1 MTSKYNSIIILGP
14 TGSGKTELSI
24 MLAKKFN
31 GEVINADSMQIYKY
45 FNIGTAKPSLEE
57 QSGIKHHLL
66 DFLDPKENFSVS
78 DYKQKCLKI
87 CEKLINDKK
96 LPIIVGGTGFY
107 IDSLTSNYSYGNAP
121 KDESI
126 RKKYQDLYE
135 EFGSDY
141 LFDLLK
147 KVDEKTANKL
157 HKNDVKRVIRALEIN
172 EISKENKSSINE
184 KDGLKEEPIFLKP
197 LIIGLNYERQELYD
211 RINKRVDIMLQ
222 NGLIDEVLNLYKT
235 YDKSLQAMKG
245 IGYKELFAYF
255 DGEISMEEAIEKIKQ
270 NSRNYAKRQ
279 ITWFK
284 RNQNIIWFNKSNI
297 QVHEIFN
304 KILEIFN
311 EKSTK

>member
-1 MTSKYNSIIILGP
+1 MNSKYNSIIILGP

-31 GEVINADSMQIYKY
+31 GEIINADSMQIYKY

-135 EFGSDY
+135 GWW
-141 LFDLLK
+141 
-147 KVDEKTANKL
+147 
-157 HKNDVKRVIRALEIN
+157 KNRKYT
-172 EISKENKSSINE
+172 S
-184 KDGLKEEPIFLKP
+184 
-197 LIIGLNYERQELYD
+197 
-211 RINKRVDIMLQ
+211 
-222 NGLIDEVLNLYKT
+222 
-235 YDKSLQAMKG
+235 
-245 IGYKELFAYF
+245 
-255 DGEISMEEAIEKIKQ
+255 
-270 NSRNYAKRQ
+270 
-279 ITWFK
+279 
-284 RNQNIIWFNKSNI
+284 
-297 QVHEIFN
+297 
-304 KILEIFN
+304 
-311 EKSTK
+311 

>member
-1 MTSKYNSIIILGP
+1 
-14 TGSGKTELSI
+14 
-24 MLAKKFN
+24 
-31 GEVINADSMQIYKY
+31 
-45 FNIGTAKPSLEE
+45 
-57 QSGIKHHLL
+57 
-66 DFLDPKENFSVS
+66 
-78 DYKQKCLKI
+78 
-87 CEKLINDKK
+87 
-96 LPIIVGGTGFY
+96 
-107 IDSLTSNYSYGNAP
+107 
-121 KDESI
+121 
-126 RKKYQDLYE
+126 
-135 EFGSDY
+135 
-141 LFDLLK
+141 
-147 KVDEKTANKL
+147 
-157 HKNDVKRVIRALEIN
+157 
-172 EISKENKSSINE
+172 
-184 KDGLKEEPIFLKP
+184 
-197 LIIGLNYERQELYD
+197 
-211 RINKRVDIMLQ
+211 MLQ